1 MQNGK
6 HTPLLTHY
14 ITEAAAFLYPRCEW
28 AHNGEGETDVSYQQ
42 KKNNTSNH
50 LLCLT

>member
-42 KKNNTSNH
+42 KKKMTQATIY
-50 LLCLT
+50 CA